1 MPEGASRSD
10 GPQLVRLGSLGAVL
24 AVGAGWLPG
33 IGVFLALASALSF
46 GILAGEVPAAWGV
59 GAVLATVAVCTWLQ
73 GWGPGLAMLAVLGGV
88 SLVSGATLRRR
99 WNLGTQVLLVSGGLV
114 VGFWVAA
121 VMFAWIPSGQPL
133 AWISFLR
140 HEYDGIQAAARASAG
155 SLIAAYRQQGL
166 AVGPHSQA
174 RTATDL
180 MVQAFG
186 RYLPATLVLLTLV
199 GAGVETLAL
208 RRLWRWHDPGVTP
221 DPPFRTWVSPS
232 GGVTI
237 YAIGWAMA
245 IGGNL
250 VARPALSTVGWNVVV
265 VASAV
270 YAVQGLAVLVHYLHS
285 WRVSGL
291 PRVLVVALVL
301 ATPLIDLLLWVGLVD
316 SLWNL
321 RRPRTSAHT

>member
-1 MPEGASRSD
+1 MPERVSRAD

-46 GILAGEVPAAWGV
+46 GILAGEAPAAWSV
-59 GAVLATVAVCTWLQ
+59 GAVVATVVLCQVLQ
-73 GWGPGLAMLAVLGGV
+73 GWGPALAMLAVLGGV
-88 SLVSGATLRRR
+88 SLVSGVNLRRG
-99 WNLGTQVLLVSGGLV
+99 WNLGTHVLLVGGGLV
-114 VGFWVAA
+114 AGFWLAA
-121 VMFAWIPSGQPL
+121 VLFAWIPTGHPL
-133 AWISFLR
+133 GWIAFLR
-140 HEYDGIQAAARASAG
+140 QEYQGIQTVAHATAAG
-155 SLIAAYRQQGL
+155 LIAAYRQQGL
-166 AVGPHSQA
+166 PVGPHSQA

-186 RYLPATLVLLTLV
+186 PYLPASLALLTLA
-199 GAGVETLAL
+199 GAGVETLAM
-208 RRLWRWHDPGVTP
+208 RRLWRRHDPAMAP
-221 DPPFRTWVSPS
+221 DPPFRAWVSPS

-237 YAIGWAMA
+237 YALAWATA

-250 VARPALSTVGWNVVV
+250 VSRPQLSTVGWNVVV
-265 VASAV
+265 VMSAV
-270 YAVQGLAVLVHYLHS
+270 YGVQGLAVLVHYLYS

-291 PRVLVVALVL
+291 PRALVVALVL
-301 ATPLIDLLLWVGLVD
+301 ATPLIDLLLWVGLAD